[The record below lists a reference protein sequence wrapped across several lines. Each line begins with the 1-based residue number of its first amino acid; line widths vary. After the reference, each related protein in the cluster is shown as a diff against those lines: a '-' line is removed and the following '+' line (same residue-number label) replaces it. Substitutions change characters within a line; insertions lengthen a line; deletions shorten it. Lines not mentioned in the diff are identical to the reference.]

1 MAHAKCTPIYERLT
15 GRDLL
20 IARQGLIARGIPE
33 HETFRALALGGAGF
47 TPGVAPWVNAQPSDR
62 ALAEEAWQ
70 RSRET
75 GSAFGIEFKLWK
87 PDGEVFWLNIST
99 QPTLGSRNEIT
110 GFVGTAHDV
119 TEAVNRR
126 VLSNQL
132 IGLLDSSAD
141 AVIVFDPHGRPG

>member
-1 MAHAKCTPIYERLT
+1 M
-15 GRDLL
+15 
-20 IARQGLIARGIPE
+20 
-33 HETFRALALGGAGF
+33 
-47 TPGVAPWVNAQPSDR
+47 NAQPSDR

-70 RSRET
+70 RSRES
-75 GSAFGIEFKLWK
+75 GSAFGIEFKLWR

-99 QPTLGSRNEIT
+99 QPILGPKKEIT

-119 TEAVNRR
+119 TEAVSRR

-141 AVIVFDPHGRPG
+141 AVIVFDPQGNLLFSNDGARNLIGVSEQTPGNDAATQMFIQAIRDQVPREVINSAVIN